1 MGMGNFAFGFAVG
14 FGSGMA
20 FRALSERD
28 FEPAKQVMRTTVGM
42 AQRFGDVALDTFGR
56 LRESAEDVAA
66 HLRAERVRLMNGGET
81 RPAKK
86 ARSRRSASAS
96 RARARTA
103 AQPRARVLNA

>member
-42 AQRFGDVALDTFGR
+42 AQRFGDVAMDTFGR

-66 HLRAERVRLMNGGET
+66 HLRAERARLMNGSSERPMRKT
-81 RPAKK
+81 RTRKP
-86 ARSRRSASAS
+86 
-96 RARARTA
+96 ARARTRTA
-103 AQPRARVLNA
+103 AAPRARVLNA